1 MEETRDWLVYSFL
14 LDGKGGGKILDAAG
28 LDSWNSSEGTLWI
41 HVDLEA
47 EDSRDWLEHKSG
59 IDELIVENILEEEDP
74 RARCLAHGDGLY
86 IVLRSINLNPGEE
99 PDDMLPIRIWCEKNR
114 IITMRTRPFVAA
126 RELERKLIT
135 NMGPQDVGGMLD
147 EICSCILDVVV
158 AEIADLEDL
167 VDDIETKII
176 AEEDD
181 DDVMGP
187 LSEGR
192 RKLSTIRRYLAPQR
206 DAMDLIPRQLVSW
219 LDKEERYQLRENS
232 HRLTRILE
240 DIDSLRERA
249 TINMEDLNSRFSEEM
264 QRNFYTVSVIAT
276 LFMPLTFF
284 TGLMG
289 MNVGGIP
296 LADHPYGF
304 WILTGAFLL
313 FTLILVL
320 IFKKFKWL

>member
-1 MEETRDWLVYSFL
+1 MEETREWLVYSFL
-14 LDGKGGGKILDAAG
+14 LNGKGGGTLLDGEAFSSWKPQDGLLWMHIDLDTAAAR
-28 LDSWNSSEGTLWI
+28 E
-41 HVDLEA
+41 
-47 EDSRDWLEHKSG
+47 WLVNESG
-59 IDELIVENILEEEDP
+59 IDELIVENILEEDNP

-99 PDDMLPIRIWCEKNR
+99 PDDMLPVRIWCEKNR

-135 NMGPQDVGGMLD
+135 NIGPSTIGGMLD
-147 EICSCILDVVV
+147 EICSCVLDVIV
-158 AEIADLEDL
+158 AEIADLEDII
-167 VDDIETKII
+167 DDMEAKII

-181 DDVMGP
+181 EDAMDP

-192 RKLSTIRRYLAPQR
+192 RKLSTIRRYLAPER

-219 LDKEERYQLRENS
+219 LDKEERYQLRENA

-249 TINMEDLNSRFSEEM
+249 AINIDALNSRFSGDL
-264 QRNFYTVSVIAT
+264 QKNLFVLSVIAT

-284 TGLMG
+284 SGLFG

-296 LADHPYGF
+296 LSNHPYGF
-304 WILTGAFLL
+304 WILTGLFIAFMLL
-313 FTLILVL
+313 MAL
-320 IFKKFKWL
+320 IFKKMKWF